1 MKPLFHQLMIGFLSC
16 AFLLPSGIHAAQEV
30 NVYSARKEALIKPL
44 LDRFTD
50 STGIKVRLVTGKA
63 DALLARLRRE
73 GRNSP
78 ADLLVTTDAGRL
90 WRAEQAG
97 VLQAVQSEVL
107 NRAIPARYRES
118 GNHWFGLSLRA
129 RPIVYSVERVRPEEL
144 SSYED
149 LAGPKWK
156 GRVCVRS
163 SGNIYN
169 QSLLAAMIEAH
180 GEEKAEEWAK
190 GLVGNFARPPQGGD
204 RDQIKA
210 VAAGQCD
217 VALANSYYYGK
228 MLTSKEEAQRRAAA
242 KTAIFWPNQG
252 DRGVHVNISG
262 AGVTASSK
270 NRGNAVR
277 LLEFLVSDEA
287 QSWYAEANQE
297 YPVKTGVPVSSLLES
312 WGRFEA
318 DPVKLDLLGINNPLA
333 VRIADRA
340 GWK

>member
-1 MKPLFHQLMIGFLSC
+1 VKPWFRHLTVAFLSST
-16 AFLLPSGIHAAQEV
+16 FLFAPVAQAGEEV

-44 LDRFTD
+44 LDRFTE
-50 STGIKVRLVTGKA
+50 STGVKVRLVTGKA

-90 WRAEQAG
+90 WRAQQAG
-97 VLQAVQSEVL
+97 VLQPVASELL
-107 NRAIPARYRES
+107 NQAIPARYRES
-118 GNHWFGLSLRA
+118 ENHWFGLSLRA
-129 RPIVYSVERVRPEEL
+129 RPIVYSSERVKPEEL

-149 LAGPKWK
+149 LAEPKWK
-156 GRVCVRS
+156 GRICVRS

-169 QSLLAAMIEAH
+169 QSLLASMIEAH
-180 GEEKAEEWAK
+180 GEEKVEGWAK

-217 VALANSYYYGK
+217 VALVNSYYYGK
-228 MLTSKEEAQRRAAA
+228 MLTSKDEAQRQAAA
-242 KTAIFWPNQG
+242 KTTIFWPNQE

-262 AGVTASSK
+262 AGVTAASK
-270 NRGNAVR
+270 NRENAVR
-277 LLEFLVSDEA
+277 LLEYLVSDEA
-287 QSWYAEANQE
+287 QAWYAETNQE
-297 YPVKTGVPVSSLLES
+297 YPVKAGVPASSLLES
-312 WGRFEA
+312 WGDFKA

>member
-1 MKPLFHQLMIGFLSC
+1 MKSLFRYPTIGVLFCALM
-16 AFLLPSGIHAAQEV
+16 LPPALHADPEV

-44 LDRFTD
+44 LTRFTD
-50 STGIKVRLVTGKA
+50 ATGIRVRLVTGKA

-90 WRAEQAG
+90 WRAQQAG
-97 VLQAVQSEVL
+97 VLQAVDSDML
-107 NRAIPARYRES
+107 DRAIPARYRES

-129 RPIVYSVERVRPEEL
+129 RPIVYAVDRVKPEAL

-149 LAGPKWK
+149 LADPKWK

-169 QSLLAAMIEAH
+169 QSLLAAMIESL
-180 GEEKAEEWAK
+180 GEEKTEAWAK
-190 GLVGNFARPPQGGD
+190 GLVANFARPPQGGD

-210 VAAGQCD
+210 LAAGQCD
-217 VALANSYYYGK
+217 VALVNSYYYGK
-228 MLTSKEEAQRRAAA
+228 MQTSKDEAQRQAAA
-242 KTAIFWPNQG
+242 KTAIFWPNQSG
-252 DRGVHVNISG
+252 RGVHLNVSG
-262 AGVTASSK
+262 AGVTAHAK
-270 NRGNAVR
+270 NRDNAVK
-277 LLEFLVSDEA
+277 LLEYLVSDAA
-287 QSWYAEANQE
+287 QSWYAETNQE
-297 YPVKTGVPVSSLLES
+297 YPVKEGVPISSLLEA
-312 WGRFEA
+312 WGQFKA
-318 DPVKLDLLGINNPLA
+318 DPIKLDLLGINNPLA